1 MTGYILNN
9 WMAYL
14 QGELSNV
21 TLVCLV
27 LRMTWCISNTC
38 SVSFFEDLSFFL
50 LRSLLMKRSLYMSEQ
65 RISHQSQLY
74 LQSWNYCVGITSS
87 GIHQIQK
94 QHKKTV
100 FRNRIKFHADP
111 DPGSKKMS
119 IWVRIQ
125 TPNVKFESGTKGGL
139 NLRRQLI
146 PPNFSFQLSK
156 PNFEKSTKQNIV
168 DYLPNE
174 VSFDFIDVWW
184 VSSSSCSSTAGSS
197 LSASGSSSGDRSSA
211 VILQLSHLGSIDN
224 HD

>member
-1 MTGYILNN
+1 MFLSLKI
-9 WMAYL
+9 YL
-14 QGELSNV
+14 FLYWGPCWWKG
-21 TLVCLV
+21 VCTCRNRGFLINHN
-27 LRMTWCISNTC
+27 CISNPEII
-38 SVSFFEDLSFFL
+38 VLEL
-50 LRSLLMKRSLYMSEQ
+50 LLPEYIKYKK
-65 RISHQSQLY
+65 
-74 LQSWNYCVGITSS
+74 
-87 GIHQIQK
+87 K
-94 QHKKTV
+94 QKKTV
-100 FRNRIKFHADP
+100 FRNCIKFHADP
-111 DPGSKKMS
+111 DLGSKKMS

-184 VSSSSCSSTAGSS
+184 VSSSSCSSTTGSS